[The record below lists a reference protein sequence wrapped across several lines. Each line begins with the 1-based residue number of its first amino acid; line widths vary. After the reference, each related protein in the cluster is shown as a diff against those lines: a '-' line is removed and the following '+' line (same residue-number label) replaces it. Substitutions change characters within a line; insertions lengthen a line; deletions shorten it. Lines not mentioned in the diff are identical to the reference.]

1 MVLISA
7 HPRINMKKMLAGII
21 SCQSD
26 KPAAIVAISFALGIA
41 LSQVC
46 NDYIFCSFVFADSL
60 LICASFLSL
69 QRNRHVLAFILGN
82 AAVTLAGLSMALAHR
97 DGIPDNHIHS
107 LISHSAFQLN
117 EPVLFQGCVAEEIE
131 KRGQEYVTTINLRG
145 YMQKDR
151 WIACKGKGIL
161 RIASE
166 DNPSSTAPNVS
177 LMPGD
182 RVRGWAVWRTPHN
195 YQNPGSSDIAGM
207 LARRDVFLVGRAKSA
222 RLIESIQGDCSSFMT
237 AASNAVRNRVRRSLQ
252 PIQREGDNQS
262 SAILAS
268 LIIGDYSK
276 LTNSTREI
284 FQNSGTYHVLVVSG
298 LHVAWIAGV
307 LMLLFRWIRLPER
320 IRYLLTA
327 LAIIFYAAVI
337 GFQASITRCLWMFIL
352 YLVGRLLIRQ
362 ADPANILFATAL
374 LILLVEPDWLFEVG
388 FQLSFLSVL
397 AIAMTA
403 APAIERYL
411 RPLLDP
417 LRHSGYPDRLFLE
430 PGSWHRRGRKFR
442 VQCELFFEEM
452 TDSLFPA
459 AYGPILCV
467 VRVLSSFA
475 LATCG
480 VFLISLSV
488 QIWLEPLLA
497 YYFNRMSWISPLAN
511 LALVPFSSLVLSAG
525 VISTIAMNV
534 PWLGAALIQIAGWL
548 ASMLLYSAGRIT
560 MIEGAWQR
568 CPTPT
573 AIWVELGILL
583 LFLWTFFKWKRFW
596 IPCSYILLL
605 LAFLSLGWHPALIQ
619 KQEKALL
626 KITFLDVGEGD
637 SAVISFPN
645 GRHWVLDA
653 GGLRESAHSLDIGEA
668 VVSRYLWH
676 EWITKLDRAIL
687 SHSDLDHAG
696 GMPTVLKN
704 FPVSRLDYSPGNEP
718 ILRAILEIARRK
730 KARLNLTHSGIE
742 EKAGEATV
750 RIFHPPGQS
759 NPASTNE
766 NSIVLGI
773 YYKRFSVLFTG
784 DLERMGESEIMNHPW
799 DLGCV
804 VLKAAHHGSRSGTSY
819 TFLDRTQ
826 PRWAVLS
833 VGRYNPYG
841 HPSKEVIAR
850 LIKHGARPILTLD
863 QGAITFETDGVG
875 YVVKSYVSGV
885 ISRQSSVDSRQ

>member
-1 MVLISA
+1 MG
-7 HPRINMKKMLAGII
+7 KMLAGII
-21 SCQSD
+21 SYQSD
-26 KPAAIVAISFALGIA
+26 RPAAAVAISFSLGIA

-46 NDYIFCSFVFADSL
+46 NEYMFCSFVFADSL
-60 LICASFLSL
+60 LICASLLSL
-69 QRNRHVLAFILGN
+69 QRNRRVLAFILGN
-82 AAVTLAGLSMALAHR
+82 VAVALAGLLMALAHR

-107 LISHSAFQLN
+107 LISHSEFQLN
-117 EPVLFQGCVAEEIE
+117 EPVLFQGCVAEETE
-131 KRGQEYVTTINLRG
+131 KRGQEYVTTIDLRG

-151 WIACKGKGIL
+151 WIACRGKGIL

-166 DNPSSTAPNVS
+166 ENNSSPALNVS

-182 RVRGWAVWRTPHN
+182 RVRGWAIWRTPHN

-222 RLIESIQGDCSSFMT
+222 RLIESIQGDCSNIMT
-237 AASNAVRNRVRRSLQ
+237 AAANAVRNRVRRSLP
-252 PIQREGDNQS
+252 PINREGDNQS

-268 LIIGDYSK
+268 LVIGDYSQ
-276 LTNSTREI
+276 LNNSTREI

-327 LAIIFYAAVI
+327 LAIVFYAAVI

-362 ADPANILFATAL
+362 ADPANILFAAAL
-374 LILLVEPDWLFEVG
+374 FILLWEPDWLFEVG
-388 FQLSFLSVL
+388 FQLSFFSVM
-397 AIAMTA
+397 AIALTA
-403 APAIERYL
+403 APVIENYW
-411 RPLLDP
+411 RPLLEP
-417 LRHSGYPDRLFLE
+417 LRHSGDPDRLFLE
-430 PGSWHRRGRKFR
+430 PGSWHRRGRKLR
-442 VQCELFFEEM
+442 VQCELFLEEI

-459 AYGPILCV
+459 AYGSILCV
-467 VRVLSSFA
+467 VRILSSIA
-475 LATCG
+475 LATGG
-480 VFLISLSV
+480 VCLISLSV

-497 YYFNRMSWISPLAN
+497 YYFNRMSWVSPLAN

-525 VISTIAMNV
+525 VIASIAMNV
-534 PWLGAALIQIAGWL
+534 PWLGTALIQLAGWL

-573 AIWVELGILL
+573 AIWIGLGILL
-583 LFLWTFFKWKRFW
+583 LFLWSFFKWKRFW

-605 LAFLSLGWHPALIQ
+605 LAFLSFGWHPTLIQ

-637 SAVISFPN
+637 SAIISFPN
-645 GRHWVLDA
+645 GQHWVVDA

-687 SHSDLDHAG
+687 SHSDIDHAG
-696 GMPTVLKN
+696 GMPAVIKN
-704 FPVSRLDYSPGNEP
+704 FTVSRLDYSQGNDAV
-718 ILRAILEIARRK
+718 LSAILKIAREK
-730 KARLNLTHSGIE
+730 KMRLNLAHSGME
-742 EKAGEATV
+742 ETAGEATI
-750 RIFHPPGQS
+750 RFFHPSAKS
-759 NPASTNE
+759 NPVSTNE

-784 DLERMGESEIMNHPW
+784 DLEKMGESEVMDHPW
-799 DLGCV
+799 NLGCL
-804 VLKAAHHGSRSGTSY
+804 VLKAAHHGSRSGTSNA
-819 TFLDRTQ
+819 FLDRTH
-826 PRWAVLS
+826 PGWAVLS

-841 HPSKEVIAR
+841 HPSKDVIAR
-850 LIKHGARPILTLD
+850 LIKHGARPVLTLD
-863 QGAITFETDGVG
+863 QGAITFETDGTD
-875 YVVKSYVSGV
+875 YVVKSYISGV
-885 ISRQSSVDSRQ
+885 ISR